1 MFYKLLADL
10 IVVIHFVWITFMLLG
25 FLLILQAFFY
35 KKAFFDWFKFR
46 IIHLIGIFYISL
58 LSILG
63 KYCPL
68 TILENFLRSRYELNL
83 VYPGSFIIHYLERL
97 VYPAVNPLIIQI
109 PTAFIA
115 VFTILVFIIRPPRK
129 IRKIPNV

>member
-10 IVVIHFVWITFMLLG
+10 IVVIHFVWIIFMLLG
-25 FLLILQAFFY
+25 FLLTLQAFFY
-35 KKAFFDWFKFR
+35 KKAFFDWFRFR

-63 KYCPL
+63 NYCPL